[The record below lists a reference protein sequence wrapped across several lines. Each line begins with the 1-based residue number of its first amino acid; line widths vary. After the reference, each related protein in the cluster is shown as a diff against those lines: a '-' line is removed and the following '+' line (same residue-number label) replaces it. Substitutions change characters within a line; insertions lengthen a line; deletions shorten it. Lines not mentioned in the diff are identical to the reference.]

1 MRAGYDFATM
11 PDHIADM
18 NARAVDRE
26 QQSFDAIPSSA
37 RLARRFVSE
46 TLRLYGATDELIS
59 DYSLVVSELAT
70 NIIEHGDGSTMVV
83 FLDIADPG
91 WWELEVAG
99 GATNPG
105 SQLLRPETWTVAG
118 SYEAS
123 GRGLGI
129 VRHLMD
135 DIATSFSGG
144 RVSIRCRRR
153 REAW

>member
-1 MRAGYDFATM
+1 
-11 PDHIADM
+11 M

-26 QQSFDAIPSSA
+26 QQAFEAVPGSA

-46 TLRLYGATDELIS
+46 TLRLNGATDDLIS
-59 DYSLVVSELAT
+59 DYCLVVSELAT
-70 NIIEHGDGSTMVV
+70 NIIEHGDGSSLVI
-83 FLDIADPG
+83 FLDVADPA

-99 GATNPG
+99 GASRPG
-105 SQLLRPETWTVAG
+105 SQLLRPETWTVAD
-118 SYEAS
+118 SDDAS

-135 DIATSFSGG
+135 DIATDTSGG

>member
-1 MRAGYDFATM
+1 M

-26 QQSFDAIPSSA
+26 QQSFAAVPGSA

-46 TLRLYGATDELIS
+46 TLRLHGATDDLIS
-59 DYSLVVSELAT
+59 DYCLVVSELAT
-70 NIIEHGDGSTMVV
+70 NVIEHGDGSTMVIFV
-83 FLDIADPG
+83 DIADPA

-105 SQLLRPETWTVAG
+105 SQLLEPETWTVAG
-118 SYEAS
+118 ADEVS

-135 DIATSFSGG
+135 DIATELSDG